1 MRLFEIMYQRTH
13 LFLVLFIWL
22 FFFSCRSSGGVDERL
37 MQPVPDFEFDE
48 SKALERLS
56 RSLQFA
62 TVSLEDT
69 TQIDYEIYDDFIDF
83 LEVNFPAIHKHLEK
97 SRIGGYSLLYTW
109 EGNRPDLKPV
119 LLMGH
124 YDVVPVADD
133 AVEFWQYPPFSG
145 AIEDGFVWGRGALDD
160 KGGIISVMEAVEH
173 LAASGFRP
181 ERTIYIALHHDEEV
195 GGLRGAA
202 RISKYLR
209 DRGVELEFLVDEGSP
224 IAEEIIE
231 NMDVPLAMI
240 GVAEKGSVN
249 IELVMRQE
257 GGHSS
262 MPPRGSVISVLSN
275 AVNRIERR
283 PMKAHYRGLI
293 VETFQPVIPYMTFT
307 QRLAFN
313 NAWLFRPF
321 IKRELG
327 KNPATNAALR
337 TTAAKTVFEAGFKE
351 NVLPVEGRVIINF
364 RVHPNDTIEDVE
376 SYVRQRI
383 RNPNIQV
390 RVMERARNPS
400 PVSSTRAR
408 PYGVLKQT
416 IESTF
421 ETALVAP
428 SLFVAASDS
437 RHFLDLTPN
446 IYRFRPIRATH
457 DDRARIHGI
466 DERIRA
472 YNYVEMVQFQIRLIR
487 KSSSDL

>member
-1 MRLFEIMYQRTH
+1 MYRLSTLY
-13 LFLVLFIWL
+13 LFLFICL
-22 FFFSCRSSGGVDERL
+22 FFLSCRSSGLADERL
-37 MQPVPDFEFDE
+37 LEPIPDFEFDE
-48 SKALERLS
+48 MAALERLGLS
-56 RSLQFA
+56 IQYA

-69 TQIDYEIYDDFIDF
+69 TGIDYEIYDGFIRF
-83 LEVNFPAIHKHLEK
+83 LEDHYPRIHENLDKR
-97 SRIGGYSLLYTW
+97 RIGGYSLLYKW
-109 EGNRPDLKPV
+109 EGSNPDLKPA

-133 AVEFWQYPPFSG
+133 ALEFWQYAPFSG
-145 AIEDGFVWGRGALDD
+145 VLEEGFVWGRGALDD
-160 KGGIISVMEAVEH
+160 KSGVMSVIEAVEH
-173 LAASGFRP
+173 LLQDGFRP
-181 ERTIYIALHHDEEV
+181 KRTFYIALHHDEEV
-195 GGLRGAA
+195 GGLRGASQIA
-202 RISKYLR
+202 QYLKEQ
-209 DRGVELEFLVDEGSP
+209 GVELEFLVDEGSP
-224 IAEEIIE
+224 IAEEIID

-249 IELVMRQE
+249 IELIMRQE

-262 MPPRGSVISVLSN
+262 MPARGSVISALSN

-293 VETFQPVIPYMTFT
+293 VETFQPVIPYMTFK

-337 TTAAKTVFEAGFKE
+337 TTAANTIFEAGFKE

-364 RVHPNDTIEDVE
+364 RVHPNDTINDIEN
-376 SYVRQRI
+376 YVRRRI
-383 RNPNIQV
+383 RSPNINV
-390 RVMERARNPS
+390 RVMDRARNPS
-400 PVSSTRAR
+400 PISSTRAR
-408 PYGVLKQT
+408 PYRVLYQT
-416 IESTF
+416 IENTF
-421 ETALVAP
+421 QSALVAP

-437 RHFLDLTPN
+437 RHFLALTPN

-457 DDRARIHGI
+457 DDRARVHGI

-472 YNYVEMVQFQIRLIR
+472 YNYVEMVQFQIRLI
-487 KSSSDL
+487 KNTASEL